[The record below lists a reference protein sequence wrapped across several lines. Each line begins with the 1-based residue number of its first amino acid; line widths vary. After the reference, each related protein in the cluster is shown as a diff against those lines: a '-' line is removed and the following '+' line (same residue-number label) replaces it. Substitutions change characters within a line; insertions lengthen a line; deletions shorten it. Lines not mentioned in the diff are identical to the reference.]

1 MTASTTPTH
10 REGTFAGV
18 GGVSI
23 FWQAW
28 LPPDPCRGVVVIAHG
43 AGEHSGRYGHVAERL
58 VREGYAVYALDHRG
72 HGRSG
77 GPRALVDRMD
87 NVVADLDTLVLQASG
102 EQGAGPGSELP
113 VFLLGHSM
121 GGTVS
126 LCYALRHQDRLA
138 ALALSAPLA
147 AIEPPSPA
155 LRIVARTLS
164 RVAPKVPVIGVDPA
178 LVSRD
183 PAVVEAYTSDPLVH
197 HGKLPART
205 AVELSDAVESFPARV
220 PEITVPTLILY
231 GTADTLCLTEGS
243 VMLGERI
250 GAADLTIKSYPGLYH
265 EIFNEPEREQVM
277 DDLCA
282 WLNAHAG
289 TPAGAGGSRA

>member
-1 MTASTTPTH
+1 MTTSTAPTH
-10 REGTFAGV
+10 REGSFTGV

-23 FWQAW
+23 FCQAW
-28 LPPDPCRGVVVIAHG
+28 LPPDPCRGVVAIAHG
-43 AGEHSGRYGHVAERL
+43 AGEHSGRYQHVAQRL

-72 HGRSG
+72 HGRSE
-77 GPRALVDRMD
+77 GPRALLDRMD
-87 NVVADLDTLVLQASG
+87 NLVADLDILVLQASR
-102 EQGAGPGSELP
+102 EQQAGPGSERP

-126 LCYALRHQDRLA
+126 LCYALRHQDRLTG
-138 ALALSAPLA
+138 LVLSAPLA

-164 RVAPKVPVIGVDPA
+164 RVAPQVPIVGVDPEQ
-178 LVSRD
+178 LSHD
-183 PAVVEAYTSDPLVH
+183 PAVVEAYISDPLVH

-205 AVELSDAVESFPARV
+205 AVELADAVESFPGRV

-231 GTADTLCLTEGS
+231 GTADTVCLTEGS

-250 GAADLTIKSYPGLYH
+250 GAADRTVKSYPGLYH
-265 EIFNEPEREQVM
+265 EIFNERKQERVM

-289 TPAGAGGSRA
+289 APAAAGGSPA